1 MDPWRLFSELCRRV
15 VEEQN
20 VVLEVAIIGDRIL
33 MSLAPIADYEDF
45 DNWEDKDET

>member
-33 MSLAPIADYEDF
+33 MSLAPIVDDFGEED
-45 DNWEDKDET
+45 EE